1 MDWKRRSRRCWN
13 AECECWFEWMKTA
26 DGGEQDLS
34 VVVGISATF
43 PKWTTEDGKAV
54 DALAE
59 IGCFGVAG

>member
-1 MDWKRRSRRCWN
+1 
-13 AECECWFEWMKTA
+13 MKTA

-43 PKWTTEDGKAV
+43 PKWTMEDGKVV